1 MQKTLYIDRE
11 ESRMEAF
18 CDSLI
23 RENDLSDI
31 EAVEAYVEENN
42 DSHYVV
48 SISDGKTEFNYAPF
62 RPRNP
67 GIEQRIMP
75 GRSNHLLEYSATAH
89 AEYNEAAGPDHESI
103 ILKRFYADENKNP
116 YYILIKEDTRNIE
129 SLFDYTNHVLAGVLI
144 SYIVVCVIII
154 ILITGGITKSIR
166 KLTDAVKK
174 IAKKDY
180 SVRYDGKI
188 TSDEIGTLATNF
200 NDMAD
205 TIQNYINSINN
216 YNFLLK
222 EDNEHLREY
231 DRIRQRFVRNATHE
245 FKTPLAIISSQVEMM
260 NCTEDKEKKEYY
272 YNSVLQEIQKMSE
285 LITAI
290 LNDPNTTRSRVIAA
304 DNVNLSDVVGELCNT
319 YNGLMATKKITFSN
333 NIESDCHTIT
343 NTTNIE
349 HVFNNYIT
357 NAVKHTAPKD
367 NIIVTLKKNEDY
379 HRLSVYNDGDN
390 LPEDI
395 IDKIWDEFF
404 SDNASLQSPESFGPE
419 SSGLGL
425 FIVKEI
431 SNIYQTECGV
441 INREN
446 GVEFWFD
453 FEKAPVS

>member
-1 MQKTLYIDRE
+1 
-11 ESRMEAF
+11 
-18 CDSLI
+18 
-23 RENDLSDI
+23 
-31 EAVEAYVEENN
+31 
-42 DSHYVV
+42 
-48 SISDGKTEFNYAPF
+48 
-62 RPRNP
+62 
-67 GIEQRIMP
+67 
-75 GRSNHLLEYSATAH
+75 
-89 AEYNEAAGPDHESI
+89 
-103 ILKRFYADENKNP
+103 
-116 YYILIKEDTRNIE
+116 
-129 SLFDYTNHVLAGVLI
+129 
-144 SYIVVCVIII
+144 
-154 ILITGGITKSIR
+154 
-166 KLTDAVKK
+166 
-174 IAKKDY
+174 
-180 SVRYDGKI
+180 
-188 TSDEIGTLATNF
+188 
-200 NDMAD
+200 
-205 TIQNYINSINN
+205 
-216 YNFLLK
+216 
-222 EDNEHLREY
+222 
-231 DRIRQRFVRNATHE
+231 
-245 FKTPLAIISSQVEMM
+245 M

-304 DNVNLSDVVGELCNT
+304 DNVNLSDVVGELCDT

-357 NAVKHTAPKD
+357 TAVKHTAPKD

-404 SDNASLQSPESFGPE
+404 SDNASLQSPES
-419 SSGLGL
+419 SGLGL